1 MKNPLLAN
9 ILPTL
14 AMRVEPGENPDVD
27 PWHFEGG
34 PVFGLPAFECIPEP
48 VEGGWRLGD
57 CTRLRGLPPGT
68 ELTAFFPAEGESG
81 FEVTL
86 KFATFTFPVSLM
98 RLRQRNEPQASPNVS
113 LIWHQP
119 GNGLHTDVW
128 ADDGLVFAPRLDD
141 SIEILDSK
149 SGQILGTASIA
160 EAAGGDRH
168 IVLDVKARGG
178 LLYAATV
185 SNGLVVFDVSQ
196 PSSPDLI
203 GQYHVFVFDGSP
215 RNFTNIHNIFLSPDG
230 SLVYAINQSLV
241 GEGPSL
247 TVPRT
252 DLRVIDVSDPRSPM
266 EVARFATETDM
277 GIVHDLNVIERDGRL
292 IAFLNYLEAGL
303 LILDVTVPT
312 SIVELGT
319 AKWDGI
325 KSHSGWPFA
334 LDDKLYFAHT
344 DEGYDRHLTVLDV
357 TDLANPKV
365 VSRFSTREGVSVHDA
380 QVAGG
385 IAYISYYIDG
395 LRVVDLRDPENPRE
409 IGHFDTVPPEDE
421 RDIFQGAFG
430 VRVVNGVVYISD
442 VDTGIYAFRVDLD

>member
-1 MKNPLLAN
+1 
-9 ILPTL
+9 
-14 AMRVEPGENPDVD
+14 
-27 PWHFEGG
+27 
-34 PVFGLPAFECIPEP
+34 
-48 VEGGWRLGD
+48 
-57 CTRLRGLPPGT
+57 
-68 ELTAFFPAEGESG
+68 
-81 FEVTL
+81 
-86 KFATFTFPVSLM
+86 M

-128 ADDGLVFAPRLDD
+128 AEDGLVFAPRLDD

-178 LLYAATV
+178 LFYAATV

-365 VSRFSTREGVSVHDA
+365 VSRFSTREGVSVHNA

-395 LRVVDLRDPENPRE
+395 LRVVDLRDPENPR
-409 IGHFDTVPPEDE
+409 GDRTF
-421 RDIFQGAFG
+421 
-430 VRVVNGVVYISD
+430 
-442 VDTGIYAFRVDLD
+442 